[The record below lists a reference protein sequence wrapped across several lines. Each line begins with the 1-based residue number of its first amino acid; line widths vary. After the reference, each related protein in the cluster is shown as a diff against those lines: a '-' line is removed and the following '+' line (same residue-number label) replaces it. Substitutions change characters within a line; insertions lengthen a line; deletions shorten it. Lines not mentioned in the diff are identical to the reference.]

1 MIERLCADVYIAIEI
16 RGEEHFFGY
25 FVCASISFTGVAFWQ
40 TLQRLLLLC
49 SFRYFDLLLFIWALR
64 TKTRKRSG
72 GAQKPNC
79 FGQSAI
85 PTTVHHFDEWT
96 TASATTRRQ
105 SLVT

>member
-16 RGEEHFFGY
+16 RGEENFFGY

-72 GAQKPNC
+72 GHK
-79 FGQSAI
+79 GQIALAI
-85 PTTVHHFDEWT
+85 LPSQRLCIILMNGPQH
-96 TASATTRRQ
+96 RRPQ
-105 SLVT
+105 GDSL